1 MNHFLKYSFSFFCLL
16 ACSACNDDGI
26 DILDIEI
33 PEAMLYQPEHQLFF
47 LNSSV
52 AYDTP
57 ADWITGAYDVRFT
70 RGDRLY
76 DDGTSNNGHG
86 GGLGPVYAGYSCGS
100 CHRNGDVPN
109 PLYGQRVDR
118 AAMDSLPC

>member
-33 PEAMLYQPEHQLFF
+33 PEGYALSAGTSTIF

-76 DDGTSNNGHG
+76 DDVRTSNNGHG
-86 GGLGPVYAGYSCGS
+86 GGLMPVIRAAVATGM
-100 CHRNGDVPN
+100 RDVPN

>member
-26 DILDIEI
+26 DILDIEMEGRLCSI
-33 PEAMLYQPEHQLFF
+33 SRNINYF
-47 LNSSV
+47 LEFV
-52 AYDTP
+52 CCYDTP

-76 DDGTSNNGHG
+76 DDDT
-86 GGLGPVYAGYSCGS
+86 YK
-100 CHRNGDVPN
+100 
-109 PLYGQRVDR
+109 
-118 AAMDSLPC
+118 